1 MMIDLFSQN
10 RTSPPLWEFQDI
22 GVKSIMEYVN
32 TETDKELRAGIAV
45 FPTGT
50 GKSLIIA
57 HLAKR
62 LGRPILILQ
71 PSKELL
77 EQNYEKFIDY
87 GGFGSVYS
95 ASVGTKHA
103 SSCTFATPGSIK
115 GKGGLF
121 RRILGVETVIID
133 ECHKDLPPDALGMVS
148 QFLQELKP
156 KVIVGLTATPI
167 RLSQSPL
174 GPILNFITR
183 TNPKIFHDVIHVVQ
197 IKDICEK
204 YWKKLNY
211 KLYDFDEGKLR
222 LKSTGQEY
230 TDESIKDALKYNNVN
245 NNICVELADH
255 ILTKGVKAA
264 MAFLDSIETCYRMQ
278 QWLEQR
284 GIRTAVIEGKMSK
297 KLRGELLGKY
307 KKQEI
312 QCVLNYGTLTTGFDY
327 KALELLILGRPTNSF
342 SLLYQKIGRLVR
354 RDEVIMEGLVIDMCN
369 NVKRLGQIEDITFEY
384 IPDFGWGMFNGE
396 HLMSGRALNLVKLT
410 KEDLRLRAQ
419 QKSKV
424 PYTHV
429 HFGKYKDVEI
439 TRVPDSY
446 FKYCLEVMVFDS
458 PIMKKFYNRIH
469 EVMEERENRI
479 SMTYDISEH
488 TKRLIREGEMI

>member
-1 MMIDLFSQN
+1 MKGNMMIDLFSQN

-32 TETDKELRAGIAV
+32 AETDKELRAGIAV

-204 YWKKLNY
+204 YWKKINY
-211 KLYDFDEGKLR
+211 KLYDFDEGRLR

-245 NNICVELADH
+245 NNI
-255 ILTKGVKAA
+255 I
-264 MAFLDSIETCYRMQ
+264 
-278 QWLEQR
+278 
-284 GIRTAVIEGKMSK
+284 
-297 KLRGELLGKY
+297 
-307 KKQEI
+307 
-312 QCVLNYGTLTTGFDY
+312 
-327 KALELLILGRPTNSF
+327 
-342 SLLYQKIGRLVR
+342 
-354 RDEVIMEGLVIDMCN
+354 
-369 NVKRLGQIEDITFEY
+369 
-384 IPDFGWGMFNGE
+384 
-396 HLMSGRALNLVKLT
+396 
-410 KEDLRLRAQ
+410 
-419 QKSKV
+419 
-424 PYTHV
+424 
-429 HFGKYKDVEI
+429 
-439 TRVPDSY
+439 
-446 FKYCLEVMVFDS
+446 
-458 PIMKKFYNRIH
+458 
-469 EVMEERENRI
+469 
-479 SMTYDISEH
+479 
-488 TKRLIREGEMI
+488 